1 MKDFLNYSLLNHNT
15 FGMDVKAKRYVEY
28 DTEEEL
34 EVLIPTLSGEL
45 LHIGGGSNLLF
56 KADFEGT
63 VLHSAIH
70 GIEKQTLPLPSLQGG
85 SGIPTNEQGN
95 SLSSVGET
103 GMGSVLV
110 RVGAGVVW
118 DDFVAWAVER
128 GLGGV
133 ENLSLIP
140 GEVGASAVQNIGA
153 YGVEAKDVIAL
164 VEAVDLKTGEK
175 RIFTNAECQYAYRQ
189 SIFKNELKGKYAIT
203 YVTYRLQK
211 NPQLKLDYG
220 NLRAVLEQDLLH
232 GENRPAL
239 GLVRQAIIDIRN
251 AKLPDPKVQGN
262 AGSFF
267 MNPVV
272 SREKFL
278 SLQKDYPQ
286 MPFYEV
292 EGGVKIPAGWM
303 IDQCGWRGKSLGR
316 AGVHDKQALVLV
328 NLGGATSDE
337 IIRLCNTICK
347 DVHDKFDIDIHPEV
361 NLI

>member
-1 MKDFLNYSLLNHNT
+1 MKDIANYSLLSRNT
-15 FGMDVKAKRYVEY
+15 FGMDVKAKRFVEY
-28 DTEEEL
+28 DNEEEL
-34 EVLIPTLSGEL
+34 KALIPTLSGEV
-45 LHIGGGSNLLF
+45 LHMGGGSNLLF
-56 KADFEGT
+56 KGDFEGT
-63 VLHSAIH
+63 VLHSAIK
-70 GIEKQTLPLPSLQGG
+70 GIEVVDESAE
-85 SGIPTNEQGN
+85 SA
-95 SLSSVGET
+95 
-103 GMGSVLV
+103 LV
-110 RVGAGVVW
+110 RVGAGEVW

-128 GLGGV
+128 GYGGV

-164 VEAVDLKTGEK
+164 VEAIDLSNGQK
-175 RIFTNAECQYAYRQ
+175 RVFGTEECNYAYRQ
-189 SIFKNELKGKYAIT
+189 SIFKNALKGKYAIT

-211 NPQLKLDYG
+211 QPVLKLDYG
-220 NLRAVLEQDLLH
+220 NIRAVLGDNGQHTISD
-232 GENRPAL
+232 
-239 GLVRQAIIDIRN
+239 VRQAIIDIRN

-278 SLQKDYPQ
+278 SIQKDYPQ

-303 IDQCGWRGKSLGR
+303 IDQCGWKGKSLGR

-337 IIRLCNTICK
+337 IITLCNTICK
-347 DVHDKFDIDIHPEV
+347 DVYDKFGIDIHPEV

>member
-1 MKDFLNYSLLNHNT
+1 MKDIANYSLLSRNT
-15 FGMDVKAKRYVEY
+15 FGMDVKAKRFVEY
-28 DTEEEL
+28 DNEEEL
-34 EVLIPTLSGEL
+34 KALIPTLSGEV
-45 LHIGGGSNLLF
+45 LHMGGGSNLLF
-56 KADFEGT
+56 KGDFEGT
-63 VLHSAIH
+63 VLHSAIK
-70 GIEKQTLPLPSLQGG
+70 GIEVVDESAE
-85 SGIPTNEQGN
+85 SA
-95 SLSSVGET
+95 
-103 GMGSVLV
+103 LV
-110 RVGAGVVW
+110 RAGAGEVW

-128 GLGGV
+128 GYGGV

-164 VEAVDLKTGEK
+164 VEAIDLSNGQK
-175 RIFTNAECQYAYRQ
+175 RVFGTEECNYAYRQ
-189 SIFKNELKGKYAIT
+189 SIFKNALKGKYAIT

-211 NPQLKLDYG
+211 QPVLKLDYG
-220 NLRAVLEQDLLH
+220 NIRAVLGDNGQHTISD
-232 GENRPAL
+232 
-239 GLVRQAIIDIRN
+239 VRQAIIDIRN

-278 SLQKDYPQ
+278 SIQKDYPQ
-286 MPFYEV
+286 MPFYDV

-303 IDQCGWRGKSLGR
+303 IDQCGWKGKSLGR

-337 IIRLCNTICK
+337 IITLCNTICK
-347 DVHDKFDIDIHPEV
+347 DVKEKFGIDIHPEV